1 MQETGND
8 SKQGQ
13 SKPSTPKSSGRGR
26 GRPPGS
32 KNKPKLPPI
41 SEEPLFDE
49 QLLSARSSH
58 RFDKTKPTR
67 DPIREGEARAA
78 KKRAS
83 KAKEA
88 RDKRV
93 APKRAVIREQLKEH
107 AEQLEAERMIREA
120 GQPPEDIASGSKA

>member
-1 MQETGND
+1 MGFGD
-8 SKQGQ
+8 
-13 SKPSTPKSSGRGR
+13 
-26 GRPPGS
+26 
-32 KNKPKLPPI
+32 
-41 SEEPLFDE
+41 
-49 QLLSARSSH
+49 

-67 DPIREGEARAA
+67 DPISEGEARAA

-88 RDKRV
+88 RDKRL
-93 APKRAVIREQLKEH
+93 APKRAVMREQLKEH